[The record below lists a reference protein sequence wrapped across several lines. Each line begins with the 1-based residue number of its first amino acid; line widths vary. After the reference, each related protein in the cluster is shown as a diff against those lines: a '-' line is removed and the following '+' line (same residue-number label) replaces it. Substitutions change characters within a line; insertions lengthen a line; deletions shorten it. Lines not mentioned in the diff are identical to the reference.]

1 MSQYEGLP
9 FKPTPTLT
17 KTVHGVKIKHI
28 FSFNQSSILFWNPPC
43 SPISSVF
50 KEWIVCDYEI
60 LTEEGKC
67 SLDSRFQQLPYIN
80 MSYGNIIWC
89 YYRQYIALWGMVR
102 LLINV
107 FDHVSHYCRHIW
119 SSTWVM
125 RLSFYTE
132 IKKRPHPLWTWNVR
146 QIAFGPRSP
155 LWLLKPVLRL
165 LRVQWCGA
173 CTYSLVADG
182 AESLQ
187 VVQRALSSSA
197 VDRPDVVDLPE
208 IPFDRGAYHLVQLE
222 THTEWDNERPGI
234 TKYPWTFFS
243 HGSNLQKKTQNVLPS
258 LIINLCWS

>member
-1 MSQYEGLP
+1 
-9 FKPTPTLT
+9 
-17 KTVHGVKIKHI
+17 
-28 FSFNQSSILFWNPPC
+28 
-43 SPISSVF
+43 
-50 KEWIVCDYEI
+50 
-60 LTEEGKC
+60 
-67 SLDSRFQQLPYIN
+67 
-80 MSYGNIIWC
+80 MSYGNIMWC

-125 RLSFYTE
+125 RLSFYTG

-146 QIAFGPRSP
+146 QIAFGPLSP

-165 LRVQWCGA
+165 LRVQQCGA
-173 CTYSLVADG
+173 RTYSLVADG

-208 IPFDRGAYHLVQLE
+208 IPFDRSAYHLVQLE

-234 TKYPWTFFS
+234 TEYPWMFFS
-243 HGSNLQKKTQNVLPS
+243 HGSNLQKIPKKCCPP
-258 LIINLCWS
+258 